1 MKKRISIA
9 NCKEAYIVLL
19 NFSLENDKAK
29 KNMQMKL
36 NGVVTIILN
45 MHYALVNL
53 TESVS
58 ANDFDDIPF

>member
-9 NCKEAYIVLL
+9 SCKEAYIVLL

-36 NGVVTIILN
+36 NGVDTIGLN
-45 MHYALVNL
+45 MHYALVNRYKSSKYQVKL
-53 TESVS
+53 VL
-58 ANDFDDIPF
+58 F

>member
-45 MHYALVNL
+45 MHYALVNRYKSSKYQDEFVL
-53 TESVS
+53 Y
-58 ANDFDDIPF
+58 